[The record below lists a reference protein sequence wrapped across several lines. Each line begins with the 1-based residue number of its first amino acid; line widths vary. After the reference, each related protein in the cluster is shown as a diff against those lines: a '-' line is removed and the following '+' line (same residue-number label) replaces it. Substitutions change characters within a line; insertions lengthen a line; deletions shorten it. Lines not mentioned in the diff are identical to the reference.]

1 MEWTWF
7 PLVLMSAF
15 CLGVYD
21 LFKKSAVRDNSVSLV
36 LFLATL
42 SGSALY
48 VLWAVCGGDFARL
61 LFCTPFEYGMIWIK
75 SCIVGFSWFCIY
87 YSLQTLPISI
97 AAPIRATAPFWGI
110 IGAIILY
117 KEVPTMIQ
125 AIGMLLIIAGYYRF
139 SVLGH
144 KEGLSFAKSKGM
156 KLILLSTLTGA
167 MSGLYDKYL
176 LNVLRIEPRI
186 VQLHFSIDL
195 VLLFAVLL
203 VVRRFVGQP
212 MPRLRWSWAI
222 PLTGIFLILAD
233 FLYFKALSLPGIYI
247 MQVSLVRR
255 FSCVIAFVLGSL
267 IFREQNIKDKA
278 LALFLVMA
286 GVVILGLF

>member
-7 PLVLMSAF
+7 PLVLLSAF

-21 LFKKSAVRDNSVSLV
+21 LLKKSAVRDNSVSLV

-48 VLWAVCGGDFARL
+48 VLWAFSLGDFTRI

-75 SCIVGFSWFCIY
+75 SFIVGFSWFCIY

-97 AAPIRATAPFWGI
+97 AAPIRATSPFWGI

-117 KEVPTMIQ
+117 IVVPTMIQ

-144 KEGLSFAKSKGM
+144 KEGLSFVKSKGM
-156 KLILLSTLTGA
+156 KLILLSALTGA